1 MGNQYTFHGIIP
13 PVVTLFDKNGEI
25 DWQSNKDLADW
36 LINQGVHGLLLMG
49 STGEFSSLT
58 IEERQEFAKEMTG
71 YINKRTTVLIGTGTT
86 SLKDTIRLSQHAESV
101 GADGVL
107 VVNPYYWNFNEK
119 QLYEYYM
126 TVAESISIPVLIYN
140 IPQLTGQSLSSD
152 LVKNLALSRDNIVG
166 IKDTISDIGHI
177 RELILTVKA
186 ERPNFSVFSA
196 FDDHLLPALQIGSAG
211 SINGT
216 AIFAPEL
223 SLKLYESFR
232 ADLYQEALITHQDLI
247 KLMKIYEVS
256 TPFFLGI
263 KEAVNQRVLKK
274 DTGSRAPGFLDCGIQ
289 NKVDRFLTANKL
301 LLR

>member
-1 MGNQYTFHGIIP
+1 LGNHYTFQGIIP
-13 PVVTLFDKNGEI
+13 PVVTLFNGNGEI
-25 DWQSNKDLADW
+25 DWQANKDLADW
-36 LINQGVHGLLLMG
+36 LIGQGVHGILLMG

-58 IEERQEFAKEMTG
+58 IEERQKFVQEMTS
-71 YINKRTTVLIGTGTT
+71 YINKRIPVLIGTGTT
-86 SLKDTIRLSQHAESV
+86 SLKDTIRLSQHAEAI

-107 VVNPYYWNFNEK
+107 IVNPYYWNFNEK
-119 QLYEYYM
+119 QLFEYYL
-126 TVAESISIPVLIYN
+126 TVADSVSVPILIYN

-177 RELILTVKA
+177 RDLILTVK
-186 ERPNFSVFSA
+186 EKRPDFAVFSA
-196 FDDHLLPALQIGSAG
+196 FDDHLLPALQLGSAG

-223 SLKLYESFR
+223 SVKLYESYR
-232 ADLYQEALITHQDLI
+232 SDHYQEAIVTHQQLI
-247 KLMKIYEVS
+247 KLMKFYEVS

-274 DTGSRAPGFLDCGIQ
+274 DTGSRAPGFLDSDIH
-289 NKVDRFLTANKL
+289 NKVKILLKSNKL
-301 LLR
+301 L